1 MSMVHIFAL
10 SLLLSYILQHG
21 NLFLPLLGTNEMYF
35 KLGNLILAFG
45 KLFLFQKLKAPNV
58 FSFIFR
64 AMLLL
69 SRRSSLLGIQC
80 IRLEH
85 FFFEL

>member
-10 SLLLSYILQHG
+10 SLLLSYILRHG

-35 KLGNLILAFG
+35 KLGNLILVAFG
-45 KLFLFQKLKAPNV
+45 KLFFQKLKAPNV

-80 IRLEH
+80 IRLEY
-85 FFFEL
+85 FF